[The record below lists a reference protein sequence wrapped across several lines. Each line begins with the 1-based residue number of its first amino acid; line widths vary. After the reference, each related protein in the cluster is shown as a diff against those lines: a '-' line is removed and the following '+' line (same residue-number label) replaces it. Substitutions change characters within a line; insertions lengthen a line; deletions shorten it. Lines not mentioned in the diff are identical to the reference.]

1 MRAYVIRRLLLVIPT
16 LLILS
21 MLVFL
26 LVRFVPGD
34 VIDMMQGTMDH
45 IYPIDREAMERLL
58 GLDVPVPVQYGRW
71 VGDMLLRGSLGKS
84 LFTREPVEQRSSS
97 GC

>member
-34 VIDMMQGTMDH
+34 VIDMMQGIQDH
-45 IYPIDREAMERLL
+45 IYPIDREARETSAGIGRA
-58 GLDVPVPVQYGRW
+58 GPRAIWTLDWRHAPAWLSRQIAVHP
-71 VGDMLLRGSLGKS
+71 
-84 LFTREPVEQRSSS
+84 
-97 GC
+97 